1 MRMMDANQRRLK
13 ITEYLQ
19 TSDKP
24 ITGNELAQ
32 LLGVTRQVIVQDIAI
47 LRAGGLPLVSTT
59 SGYLLIRETT
69 KQRFIKVLNC
79 HHKTLEQAEQELKII
94 VQNGGK
100 VRDVMVEHPIYG
112 EITGNLM
119 LSTPEMVDDWLERAK
134 ASHSLMLSAVTNG
147 NHMHTVESH
156 DEETMNVI
164 ESKLR
169 KAGLLLELPQ
179 YGSLQ
184 EERVSR

>member
-1 MRMMDANQRRLK
+1 MRMMDANQRRSK

-24 ITGNELAQ
+24 ITGSELAQ

-79 HHKTLEQAEQELKII
+79 YHETLDQAEQELKII
-94 VQNGGK
+94 VKNGGK

-119 LSTPEMVDDWLERAK
+119 LSTIDMVDTWLERAK
-134 ASHSLMLSAVTNG
+134 SSRSLMLSAVTNG
-147 NHMHTVESH
+147 NHLHTVETP
-156 DEETMNVI
+156 DEETMNTI
-164 ESKLR
+164 ESKLH
-169 KAGLLLELPQ
+169 KAGLLVETPQ
-179 YGSLQ
+179 SGSFQ